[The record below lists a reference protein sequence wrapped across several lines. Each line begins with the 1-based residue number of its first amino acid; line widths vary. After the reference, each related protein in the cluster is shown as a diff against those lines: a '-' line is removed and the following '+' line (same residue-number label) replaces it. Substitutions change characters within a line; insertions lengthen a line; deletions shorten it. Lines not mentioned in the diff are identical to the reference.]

1 MYPTIILPILA
12 ALGFRTSCQ
21 SYPQV
26 YSCPSYQPCGC
37 ENKCHH
43 CHECDEGCETS
54 VTSCTQTQVDL
65 SGINWKDAPM
75 EMCCCQLNETQ
86 ALVDSGFESWRLDPV
101 SVASRYMQNCFID
114 DCFRGYPNYLAGKC
128 SCNGKVYVV
137 LGVTC
142 SGRMIFELCQPVK
155 SGECGIWI
163 VTRYGKY
170 C

>member
-1 MYPTIILPILA
+1 MDFTIILPILLGLGLKVFPKNSSQVCCC
-12 ALGFRTSCQ
+12 ALPTPCQ
-21 SYPQV
+21 
-26 YSCPSYQPCGC
+26 C

-43 CHECDEGCETS
+43 LDCTEGCETS
-54 VTSCTQTQVDL
+54 MTSCAHNEVDL
-65 SGINWKDAPM
+65 SGIYWKNAPDV
-75 EMCCCQLNETQ
+75 MCDCQLSETQ

-128 SCNGKVYVV
+128 CCNGKVYVV
-137 LGVTC
+137 LGVSC
-142 SGRMIFELCQPVK
+142 AGRMIFELCQPVK
-155 SGECGIWI
+155 SGDCGIWV